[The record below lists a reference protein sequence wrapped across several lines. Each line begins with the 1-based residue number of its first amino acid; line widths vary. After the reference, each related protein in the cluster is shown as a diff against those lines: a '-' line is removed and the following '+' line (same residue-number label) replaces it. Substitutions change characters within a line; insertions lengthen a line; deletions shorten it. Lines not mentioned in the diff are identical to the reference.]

1 MCWLEAGSPVST
13 IPAYRIHGFASFTGT
28 MVRRERR
35 RSSAREIPSRSA
47 SRLAAEYSSSERLIC
62 VRTMIT
68 VYEQLLSSTSSRA
81 LRALTRF
88 VVWGPAPKRGGVTAH
103 RDENRQPAVGRS
115 MTRGPPVIY
124 AAHAMLANCLRSV
137 ILCVSIPLCAAS
149 PACNKSDEARTDR
162 PPPPPT
168 AASSARADLCAGG
181 GGRGSDVT
189 RAPFAPRTWARLSL
203 APHGGRNTPCHQGK
217 ACS

>member
-1 MCWLEAGSPVST
+1 MW
-13 IPAYRIHGFASFTGT
+13 
-28 MVRRERR
+28 
-35 RSSAREIPSRSA
+35 
-47 SRLAAEYSSSERLIC
+47 

-162 PPPPPT
+162 PPPPPM

-181 GGRGSDVT
+181 GGEDTHALHAPFLPRLAAASVLGPHRGAET
-189 RAPFAPRTWARLSL
+189 HRAP
-203 APHGGRNTPCHQGK
+203 G
-217 ACS
+217 

>member
-1 MCWLEAGSPVST
+1 MW
-13 IPAYRIHGFASFTGT
+13 
-28 MVRRERR
+28 
-35 RSSAREIPSRSA
+35 
-47 SRLAAEYSSSERLIC
+47 

-162 PPPPPT
+162 PPPPPM
-168 AASSARADLCAGG
+168 AASAARADLCAGG
-181 GGRGSDVT
+181 GGEDTDASH
-189 RAPFAPRTWARLSL
+189 APLVPRMA
-203 APHGGRNTPCHQGK
+203 AACFPDPHGEPQSHGDQGQVSSERVWP
-217 ACS
+217 A